1 MATRVSISKA
11 LEAKL
16 RQKFNPVED
25 PEEAIECVG
34 KIVELLD
41 EEQEK
46 VARKRAAGTDEP
58 KSGYKELVALFR
70 FHLGDQLLTPP
81 KPNTS
86 YIVKAINKAR
96 EQGIDSTNVEQICT
110 GYRRERGSLPA
121 RLFDLIWNADQYFRG
136 GSEHRE
142 YLQEDLHDADDK
154 DASIVFTGRPMDGG
168 ETDE

>member
-11 LEAKL
+11 LEARFRDYATRTKDCKL
-16 RQKFNPVED
+16 VDE
-25 PEEAIECVG
+25 
-34 KIVELLD
+34 IVKLLD

-110 GYRRERGSLPA
+110 GYRRERGSSPA
-121 RLFDLIWNADQYFRG
+121 RLFDLIWNADQYFRVG
-136 GSEHRE
+136 AREGASEE
-142 YLQEDLHDADDK
+142 IQNGISEAN
-154 DASIVFTGRPMDGG
+154 SIVFTGRPMDGG